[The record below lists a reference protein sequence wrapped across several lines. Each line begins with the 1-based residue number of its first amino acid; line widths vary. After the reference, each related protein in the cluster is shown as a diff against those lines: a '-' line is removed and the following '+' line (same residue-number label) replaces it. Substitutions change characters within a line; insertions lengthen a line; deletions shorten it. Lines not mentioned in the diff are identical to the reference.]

1 MRPDRNV
8 CRLTR
13 EDGVLIPLIGIIGLA
28 VTVVLL
34 ILGVET
40 SRTKAASTE
49 LRQRVDTLC
58 ALAAQ
63 TLPVQRQAAKL
74 FMDGI
79 NDLWGKIPHTTLTKM
94 RLVLPTAVDR
104 DLVTPPP
111 DPAEACTPPGQS
123 PPWPPGGGSGTN
135 DFFPLIGNDCR
146 SEMESCLLEWR
157 ICSPLPYPPRMWAP
171 EQSAGN
177 VIGCEVEAVVAPVL
191 GLSSPRPIQAKVA
204 WAIPVVAPQPVPYDG
219 SNIATLKGLSIGIA
233 PQVTTW
239 LEADT
244 GGGLPDRRF
253 RLDVVSSQLLGLA
266 PLNPLNKGGFGLE
279 NPLYRRQ
286 ASPVMNVSGSDKQLP
301 SDQRELEIGCV
312 NMLSI
317 VRNMLVSTIVE
328 LAARHGELRTMTE
341 ILVLNPKNYG
351 SSALRSPPARIV
363 ALSQDLTRRLFELPY
378 IVYNSGTTTTA
389 PPHKDGWVLP
399 TIPGV
404 NSSPRKKHLALI
416 ANQLRACVHLFRGN
430 SAAAGGINRIPT
442 LNLSGMNA
450 KFEDSNP
457 RERPSAA
464 RRFSFVESLRSDD
477 TSPFPA
483 NPRDSWDSQIDS
495 NASPP
500 PPHRLLTAA
509 EVVGSLGSV
518 QACPTQDVPGGLAP
532 CPDPSARLSFAS
544 SDLAPDYESFLAYL
558 AAGGLDSPAL
568 NEPTRCAAPAYL
580 PPGLRN
586 APEPGGG
593 EALPFGTCT
602 ETAPSYA
609 LAPATPTSVLLI
621 GHRPPASDAEAVA
634 IRSQVDVLNSEGR
647 YLTFVYL
654 PARAED
660 EEPDDLLRIC
670 RAFGIRGTTLSDM
683 SCTADEPDDTPFN
696 ELMYLGPRNPDYD
709 DVIEYADALI
719 PQQHREAGIYLNYW
733 LDLLTAGFTSATG
746 ANTPGTI
753 FVPYDNMPD
762 EYIITKAQ
770 GLFSRRLV
778 RIGRRL

>member
-1 MRPDRNV
+1 MSEDRIR

-13 EDGVLIPLIGIIGLA
+13 EDGVLIPLIGIVGLA

-40 SRTKAASTE
+40 SRTKAASME

-63 TLPVQRQAAKL
+63 TLPVQRQAAEL

-104 DLVTPPP
+104 DLTTPPP
-111 DPAEACTPPGQS
+111 DPAAACTPPGRS
-123 PPWPPGGGSGTN
+123 PPWPPGGGSGTS

-146 SEMESCLLEWR
+146 SEMVSCLLEWR
-157 ICSPLPYPPRMWAP
+157 ICTPLPYPPGMWAP

-239 LEADT
+239 HEAPNA
-244 GGGLPDRRF
+244 GGPPDRRF
-253 RLDVVSSQLLGLA
+253 RLDVVSSELPTSLA
-266 PLNPLNKGGFGLE
+266 ALNPLNRGGFGQS
-279 NPLYRRQ
+279 NPQYSRVVFP
-286 ASPVMNVSGSDKQLP
+286 AMTVSSSEPQTA
-301 SDQRELEIGCV
+301 SDQRELENGCV

-378 IVYNSGTTTTA
+378 IVYNSSMTTTA
-389 PPHKDGWVLP
+389 PPHKRGWVLP
-399 TIPGV
+399 TLAGE
-404 NSSPRKKHLALI
+404 SSPLKRHQALI
-416 ANQLRACVHLFRGN
+416 ANQLRACVHLFRGD
-430 SAAAGGINRIPT
+430 SATAGGIDRVPT

-450 KFEDSNP
+450 SFEDSAP
-457 RERPSAA
+457 QERPQVA
-464 RRFSFVESLRSDD
+464 RRFSFVGSLRSDD

-483 NPRDSWDSQIDS
+483 HPRDSWDAQVGSS
-495 NASPP
+495 ANPP
-500 PPHRLLTAA
+500 PPYRFLNAA
-509 EVVGSLGSV
+509 EMVSALGSV
-518 QACPTQDVPGGLAP
+518 QACPTQSVPGGVAAP
-532 CPDPSARLSFAS
+532 CPAPSARLALAG

-558 AAGGLDSPAL
+558 AAGGLDSPAPA
-568 NEPTRCAAPAYL
+568 EPTRCAAPAYL
-580 PPGLRN
+580 PPGLRS
-586 APEPGGG
+586 APEPGGS

-609 LAPATPTSVLLI
+609 LAPETPTTVLLI
-621 GHRPPASDAEAVA
+621 GHRPPVSDAEAIA

-654 PARAED
+654 PARVED
-660 EEPDDLLRIC
+660 EEPIDLLRIC
-670 RAFGIRGTTLSDM
+670 RAFGIRGTTLSDT

-696 ELMYLGPRNPDYD
+696 ELM
-709 DVIEYADALI
+709 
-719 PQQHREAGIYLNYW
+719 
-733 LDLLTAGFTSATG
+733 
-746 ANTPGTI
+746 
-753 FVPYDNMPD
+753 
-762 EYIITKAQ
+762 
-770 GLFSRRLV
+770 
-778 RIGRRL
+778 